1 MGKMSYIAYLA
12 ENGNKK
18 ELMEEV
24 GAIASATGN
33 TVADIA
39 DGFIEAVKTIKK
51 NKNKP
56 AYKNLN
62 KIQKEMIK
70 DATNKISSA
79 SIGIRDDKEVF

>member
-12 ENGNKK
+12 ESGNKK

-24 GAIASATGN
+24 GSIASMTGK
-33 TVADIA
+33 TVSEVA
-39 DGFIEAVKTIKK
+39 DGFIEAANTIKK

-70 DATNKISSA
+70 DATNK
-79 SIGIRDDKEVF
+79 KEIF